1 MSKDSSEQDL
11 TYIFQ
16 EKDEAA
22 LEQVLID
29 LIEQSFKDVAAN

>member
-1 MSKDSSEQDL
+1 MSKDSTEQEV

-22 LEQVLID
+22 LEQVLMD
-29 LIEQSFKDVAAN
+29 LIEQSFNNNAA